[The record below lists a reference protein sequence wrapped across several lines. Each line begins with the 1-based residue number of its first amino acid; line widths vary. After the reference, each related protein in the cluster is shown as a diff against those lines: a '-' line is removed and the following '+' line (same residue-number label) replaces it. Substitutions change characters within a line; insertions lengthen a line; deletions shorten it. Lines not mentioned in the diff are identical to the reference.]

1 MADKKSD
8 DKAEVLRRLYK
19 SSPEA
24 RQRAMRTPKFAD
36 ETYDEF
42 YERLHYADP
51 KAKGAPRK
59 SDSADSGIGVGFGS
73 RYDTDTSNERA
84 SLAKQLEAAEAPLRR
99 RELQMYMERME
110 EAEARKAGKPIK
122 KIYQKGGTVED
133 KRSERTKRIEETKI
147 EDDFMGIKKLM
158 KAGAL
163 KASQLGDKVG
173 FTQEEEY
180 KDKKPVKKKSG
191 GMIKSS
197 ASKRADGCAIRGKTR
212 A

>member
-1 MADKKSD
+1 MAKFKSQLED
-8 DKAEVLRRLYK
+8 MYL
-19 SSPEA
+19 
-24 RQRAMRTPKFAD
+24 D
-36 ETYDEF
+36 ESLDEYYDRK
-42 YERLHYADP
+42 YG
-51 KAKGAPRK
+51 KGTKERK
-59 SDSADSGIGVGFGS
+59 SKPTFGDDTGKGMGGSGIYKRGKKGVPFAFGMTTES
-73 RYDTDTSNERA
+73 YTSPGRA
-84 SLAKQLEAAEAPLRR
+84 EAADAPVRRAEERIR
-99 RELQMYMERME
+99 REIAEE
-110 EAEARKAGKPIK
+110 EAARKAGKPIK

-197 ASKRADGCAIRGKTR
+197 ASKRADGIATKGKTKGR
-212 A
+212 MV

>member
-1 MADKKSD
+1 MAKFKSQLED
-8 DKAEVLRRLYK
+8 MYL
-19 SSPEA
+19 
-24 RQRAMRTPKFAD
+24 D
-36 ETYDEF
+36 ESFDEYYDRKYGKDTKE
-42 YERLHYADP
+42 
-51 KAKGAPRK
+51 RK
-59 SDSADSGIGVGFGS
+59 SKPTFGDDTGKGMGGSGVYKRGKKGVPFAFGMTTES
-73 RYDTDTSNERA
+73 YTSPGRA
-84 SLAKQLEAAEAPLRR
+84 EAADAPVRRAEERIR
-99 RELQMYMERME
+99 REIAEE
-110 EAEARKAGKPIK
+110 EAAKKAGKPIK
-122 KIYQKGGTVED
+122 KFYQKGGTVED

-197 ASKRADGCAIRGKTR
+197 ASKRADGIATKGKTKGR
-212 A
+212 FV

>member
-1 MADKKSD
+1 VAKFKSQLED
-8 DKAEVLRRLYK
+8 MYL
-19 SSPEA
+19 
-24 RQRAMRTPKFAD
+24 D
-36 ETYDEF
+36 ESFDEYYDRKYGKDTKE
-42 YERLHYADP
+42 
-51 KAKGAPRK
+51 RK
-59 SDSADSGIGVGFGS
+59 SKPTFGDDTGKGMGGSGVYKRGKKGVPFAFGMTTES
-73 RYDTDTSNERA
+73 YISPGRI
-84 SLAKQLEAAEAPLRR
+84 EAAEAPVRRAEERIR
-99 RELQMYMERME
+99 REIAEE
-110 EAEARKAGKPIK
+110 EAARKAGKPIK

-147 EDDFMGIKKLM
+147 EDDFMGIKKML

-197 ASKRADGCAIRGKTR
+197 ASKRADGCVKKGKTR
-212 A
+212 GRMV

>member
-1 MADKKSD
+1 MAKFKSQLED
-8 DKAEVLRRLYK
+8 MYL
-19 SSPEA
+19 
-24 RQRAMRTPKFAD
+24 D
-36 ETYDEF
+36 ESFDEYYDRKYGKDTKE
-42 YERLHYADP
+42 
-51 KAKGAPRK
+51 RK
-59 SDSADSGIGVGFGS
+59 SKPTFGDDTGKGMGGSGVYKRGKKGVPFAFGMTTES
-73 RYDTDTSNERA
+73 YTSPGRA
-84 SLAKQLEAAEAPLRR
+84 EAADAPVRRAEERIR
-99 RELQMYMERME
+99 REIAEE
-110 EAEARKAGKPIK
+110 EAARKAGKPIK

-197 ASKRADGCAIRGKTR
+197 ASKRADGCVKKGKTR
-212 A
+212 GRMV

>member
-1 MADKKSD
+1 VSQRELSLD
-8 DKAEVLRRLYK
+8 
-19 SSPEA
+19 
-24 RQRAMRTPKFAD
+24 QRA
-36 ETYDEF
+36 
-42 YERLHYADP
+42 
-51 KAKGAPRK
+51 
-59 SDSADSGIGVGFGS
+59 
-73 RYDTDTSNERA
+73 
-84 SLAKQLEAAEAPLRR
+84 EAAEAPVRRAEERIR
-99 RELQMYMERME
+99 REIAEE
-110 EAEARKAGKPIK
+110 EAARKAGKPIK

-197 ASKRADGCAIRGKTR
+197 ASKRADGIATKGKTKGR
-212 A
+212 MV